1 MNIEEK
7 KALFE
12 EFCQFLDSKEPV
24 ENDTVDVQRMIT
36 IETDEY
42 EVGDVITFSLTT
54 GEVVSAMAMRQE
66 EDGMLFVFV
75 DCLKDK
81 QPMNE
86 EDSNMG
92 GYEASDLRKKLNE
105 EILPTFP
112 TSIKNRMKPV
122 YKEDKLRLLTAMEV
136 FGEKKYGDEDNS
148 VYLPLMK
155 NRRNRI
161 AFQGYATDEWE
172 WYWLQNTYRPSTFAC
187 VYSTGGANF
196 VNASNSLGVR
206 PAFKIGYHAP

>member
-1 MNIEEK
+1 MTIEEK

-12 EFCQFLDSKEPV
+12 EFCQFIDNKEV
-24 ENDTVDVQRMIT
+24 ANDTVDVQRTIT
-36 IETDEY
+36 IDTDEY

-75 DCLKDK
+75 DCLKDE

-112 TSIKNRMKPV
+112 VSIRNRMKSV

-136 FGEKKYGDEDNS
+136 FGENEYGDEDNG

-155 NRRNRI
+155 KIRNRI
-161 AFQGYATDEWE
+161 AFQGHATDKWE
-172 WYWLQNTYRPSTFAC
+172 WYWLQNTY
-187 VYSTGGANF
+187 G
-196 VNASNSLGVR
+196 ASNFARVSGSGYANSGSASASLGVR
-206 PAFKIGYHAP
+206 PAFKI

>member
-1 MNIEEK
+1 MTKEEK

-12 EFCQFLDSKEPV
+12 EFCQFIDSKEV
-24 ENDTVDVQRMIT
+24 VNDTVDVQRTIT
-36 IETDEY
+36 VDTDEY

-75 DCLKDK
+75 DCLKDE

-86 EDSNMG
+86 EDNNMG

-112 TSIKNRMKPV
+112 ASIRNRMKPV

-136 FGEKKYGDEDNS
+136 FGENEYGNEDND

-155 NRRNRI
+155 KIRNRI
-161 AFQGYATDEWE
+161 AFQGHATDKWE
-172 WYWLQNTYRPSTFAC
+172 WYWLQNTYGASTFAT
-187 VYSTGGANF
+187 VHYGGHANYYY
-196 VNASNSLGVR
+196 ASNSYGVR
-206 PAFKIGYHAP
+206 PAFKI

>member
-12 EFCQFLDSKEPV
+12 EFCQFIDSKEV
-24 ENDTVDVQRMIT
+24 VNDTVDVQRTIT
-36 IETDEY
+36 VDTDEY

-75 DCLKDK
+75 DCLKDR

-112 TSIKNRMKPV
+112 TSIRNRMKPV

-136 FGEKKYGDEDNS
+136 FGENTYGDEDHGEPI
-148 VYLPLMK
+148 PLMK
-155 NRRNRI
+155 KRRNRI

-172 WYWLQNTYRPSTFAC
+172 WYWLQNTYVASAFAC
-187 VYSTGGANF
+187 VYSIGGASF
-196 VNASNSLGVR
+196 ANASNSLGVR
-206 PAFKIGYHAP
+206 PAFKIGNHAP

>member
-86 EDSNMG
+86 TDTTKG
-92 GYEASDLRKKLNE
+92 GYEASNLRKVLNTD
-105 EILPTFP
+105 ILSSFP
-112 TSIKNRMKPV
+112 AVIRNRMKPV

-136 FGEKKYGDEDNS
+136 FGEKKYGDEDNG

-155 NRRNRI
+155 KRRNRI

-206 PAFKIGYHAP
+206 PAFKI

>member
-12 EFCQFLDSKEPV
+12 EFCQFLDSKEV
-24 ENDTVDVQRMIT
+24 VNDTVDVQRTIT
-36 IETDEY
+36 VDTDEY

-136 FGEKKYGDEDNS
+136 FGEKKYGDEDNG

-161 AFQGYATDEWE
+161 AFQGYATDEWK
-172 WYWLQNTYRPSTFAC
+172 WYWLQNTYRASAFAC
-187 VYSTGGANF
+187 VYSIGGASF
-196 VNASNSLGVR
+196 ANASNSLGVR
-206 PAFKIGYHAP
+206 PAFKI

>member
-12 EFCQFLDSKEPV
+12 EFCQFLDSKEV
-24 ENDTVDVQRMIT
+24 VNDTVDVQRTIT
-36 IETDEY
+36 VDTDEY

-75 DCLKDK
+75 DCLKDR

-136 FGEKKYGDEDNS
+136 FGEKKYGDEDNG